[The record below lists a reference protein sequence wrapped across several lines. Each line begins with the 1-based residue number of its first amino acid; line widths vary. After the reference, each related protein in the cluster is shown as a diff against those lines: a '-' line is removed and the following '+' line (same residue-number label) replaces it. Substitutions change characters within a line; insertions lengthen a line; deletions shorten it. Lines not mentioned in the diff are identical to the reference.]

1 LAEAVVDEL
10 FLRYS
15 LLGEWE
21 LNTMRQAGSSNQV
34 LIIAAVIAA
43 KSGKPIKLIYLEVK
57 NGFKTWGS
65 LLQGARI
72 DSKNMQRELS
82 GILKLNQQ

>member
-10 FLRYS
+10 FLRYG

-21 LNTMRQAGSSNQV
+21 LNTMRQAGSSNQE

-43 KSGKPIKLIYLEVK
+43 KTGKPIKQIYLEV
-57 NGFKTWGS
+57 
-65 LLQGARI
+65 
-72 DSKNMQRELS
+72 
-82 GILKLNQQ
+82 